1 MSRFLLVEDEIKMQT
16 LIKDGLQ
23 SLGHEVDTT
32 ANPHEA
38 LENNKN
44 KIYDLIILDVMLPEM
59 NGFELAKL
67 IRQKNSKSLILMLTA
82 LSSTQDK
89 VMGFESGADDYL
101 TKPFDFEELSARIK
115 ALLRRSQGPSS
126 KLIFEDLEM
135 DLIQRRVKR
144 GSVLIELTL
153 KEFSL
158 LELFLRN
165 PNKILDRM
173 IISQSVWGTEFDPDS
188 NVIDVYVNHLRKKL
202 DIKTGTK
209 LIKTMVGQGYVL
221 S

>member
-1 MSRFLLVEDEIKMQT
+1 MSRFLVVEDELKMQT

-23 SLGHEVDTT
+23 NLGYIVDATSH
-32 ANPHEA
+32 PQEA
-38 LENNKN
+38 LTLVHQNR
-44 KIYDLIILDVMLPEM
+44 YDLIILDVMLPEM
-59 NGFELAKL
+59 SGFELAKA
-67 IRQKNSKSLILMLTA
+67 IRQKNSESLILILTA

-89 VMGFESGADDYL
+89 VMGFDSGADDYL
-101 TKPFDFEELSARIK
+101 SKPFDFDELSARVK
-115 ALLRRSQGPSS
+115 ALLRRSQGSTP
-126 KLIFEDLEM
+126 KLVFEDLEM
-135 DLIQRRVKR
+135 DLIQRKVTRS
-144 GSVLIELTL
+144 SVEIELTL
-153 KEFSL
+153 KEFAL

-165 PNKILDRM
+165 TNKVLDRM
-173 IISQSVWGTEFDPDS
+173 TISQSVWGTEFDPDS